1 MSSNYLR
8 TVNLKA
14 TIPNGVTLFNLL
26 FGVAALVEDDINWAF
41 YFILFA
47 ALADFL
53 DGFVARLL
61 NVSSEL
67 GKQLDSLADLVSFGV
82 VPSVFLFQLL
92 QPEWGNIAF
101 LTFGLSAAAAFRLAR
116 FNTDPS
122 QAKGFKGL
130 PMPANG
136 LFWMSV
142 IYVHQSQPLPS
153 LALLLLSVVFTFL
166 MASRLPLIALK
177 FDHYKLQGNV
187 SRYSLILGVVGSI
200 VFASLA
206 LKNFVYGFPIA
217 LILYIIISFID
228 YSIKKNE
235 QIQSRN

>member
-1 MSSNYLR
+1 
-8 TVNLKA
+8 VNIKA
-14 TIPNGVTLFNLL
+14 TIPNGITLFNLL

-82 VPSVFLFQLL
+82 VPSVFLFRLL

-116 FNTDPS
+116 FNIDPS

-142 IYVHQSQPLPS
+142 IYVHQNQPLPS

-200 VFASLA
+200 VYASLA